1 LTSFYDWR
9 ALEWLGVQLPNLP
22 EKHYSNTPLALSLR
36 ALFDHVTGV
45 APAPETVRDAC
56 QRVCEALFVA
66 ARVAGREYTIPAEFW
81 ETLTGQAIR
90 AAFGGSPEIGDEA
103 EITGEQAAQ
112 LAGVSRETIR
122 LWREAGKLTAVR
134 EGGSGGAFWYRAG
147 DVRRVA
153 RER

>member
-1 LTSFYDWR
+1 VIDLRGRNCVCAGGVLHLTSFYDWR

-90 AAFGGSPEIGDEA
+90 AAFGGSPEIGDNPPLA
-103 EITGEQAAQ
+103 RSWQAD
-112 LAGVSRETIR
+112 RCT
-122 LWREAGKLTAVR
+122 
-134 EGGSGGAFWYRAG
+134 
-147 DVRRVA
+147 RR
-153 RER
+153 R